1 MHESQSR
8 LFENHHACSA
18 EFWHA
23 LAPALAREFPS
34 LARADADELVLAAN
48 RSNPCANRQT
58 ADELTYPL
66 HIVVRYELERA
77 VFDGTLP
84 VADLEDA
91 WRATYEEY
99 LVATPA
105 DARESVLQDVQ
116 WASGYVGYFPS
127 YVLGDMHAAQIFDA
141 LFADVPDALARLGEG
156 DSPACAGG
164 SASTCGAVAR
174 PTPRRRPCASRRAP
188 TWTWSTTSPTCAG
201 ASAGREG
208 WRCGGRGGWCP
219 AAVSSPPSRDRR
231 PPSHPARAWRRL
243 ECDKSYGR
251 KCDSDG

>member
-1 MHESQSR
+1 MR
-8 LFENHHACSA
+8 
-18 EFWHA
+18 
-23 LAPALAREFPS
+23 
-34 LARADADELVLAAN
+34 AAN
-48 RSNPCANRQT
+48 RPNPCANRQA

-99 LVATPA
+99 LGVTPA
-105 DARESVLQDVQ
+105 DAREGVLQDVQ

-127 YVLGDMHAAQIFDA
+127 YVLGDMYAAQIFDA

-164 SASTCGAVAR
+164 SASTCGALAR
-174 PTPRRRPCASRRAP
+174 LHRAGDPAPRDGHRPGRGALPRPPAQALLPGVRGGTAGAEGAVSCGGKLAALAGPPAAAASRL
-188 TWTWSTTSPTCAG
+188 G
-201 ASAGREG
+201 A
-208 WRCGGRGGWCP
+208 
-219 AAVSSPPSRDRR
+219 AASRM
-231 PPSHPARAWRRL
+231 
-243 ECDKSYGR
+243 
-251 KCDSDG
+251 

>member
-1 MHESQSR
+1 M
-8 LFENHHACSA
+8 
-18 EFWHA
+18 
-23 LAPALAREFPS
+23 APALAREFPA
-34 LARADADELVLAAN
+34 LARADADELVRAAN
-48 RSNPCANRQT
+48 RPNPCANRQA

-99 LVATPA
+99 LGVTPA

-116 WASGYVGYFPS
+116 WASGYVGHFPS
-127 YVLGDMHAAQIFDA
+127 YVLGDMYAAQIFDA

-156 DSPACAGG
+156 DPSGVCRWLREHVWRSGQT
-164 SASTCGAVAR
+164 S
-174 PTPRRRPCASRRAP
+174 PRRRPCASRRAP

-208 WRCGGRGGWCP
+208 WRSGGRGGRCS

-231 PPSHPARAWRRL
+231 PPPHPARARRRL